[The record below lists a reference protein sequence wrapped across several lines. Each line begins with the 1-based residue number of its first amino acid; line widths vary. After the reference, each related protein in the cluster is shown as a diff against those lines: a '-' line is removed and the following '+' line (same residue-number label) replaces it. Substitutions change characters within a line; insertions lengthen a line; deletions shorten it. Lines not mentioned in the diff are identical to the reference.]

1 VFPCYE
7 VGRNGH
13 CSCGKGHQ
21 CEHPGKHPRWERG
34 TLEHGHLD
42 ATTDERLIR
51 RWWGKWPH
59 ANVAAPVRPGE
70 IVLDVDPKNG
80 GFESLRILEAEYGQI
95 PVSVMARSGSGGLH
109 DYLKLPPNI
118 EVKNDT
124 TGNKLAPGLDV
135 KANGY
140 VLLPPSRTDKGDYLW
155 VSGPLGTTP
164 LADAPEWIV
173 ELLTEPPKAIRRDG
187 EISPRRP
194 VHTALD
200 DSLIS
205 EGERNPTLTRIAGRL
220 HDGTRM
226 LAELEAALAEE
237 NARRCRFPLPDTEI
251 AKIARSIYEREPCKA
266 SVDVSPEVRAA
277 LNIIEEDMW
286 ERPER
291 WRGKSGLSQWKMK
304 YALIDAARDYGK
316 MIPTG
321 VRVSLSR
328 RDLAERAGVASST
341 VQGNIF
347 KMKKGGEIRAD
358 NANRHPDYA
367 GALVLPFAKRTNSVH
382 SPTTTELLR
391 TTELT
396 SVPDLSVLKKL
407 RHAAPRVWRVG
418 PRAGMATLALLRSG
432 GTLSYELLAS
442 KLGISRARNLRRKGG
457 VLERMES
464 VGMVVCSENNVTLT
478 PTWHVA
484 LEHAREEGREEQ
496 AEIRQRSVH
505 KEQQRMYRLNKNE
518 VPTP

>member
-7 VGRNGH
+7 VGPEGH
-13 CSCGKGHQ
+13 CSCWEGPQ
-21 CEHPGKHPRWERG
+21 CAYPGKHPRWERG
-34 TLEHGHLD
+34 TLEHGHKD
-42 ATTDERLIR
+42 ATTDEHLIL
-51 RWWGKWPH
+51 WWWKMWPH
-59 ANVAAPVRPGE
+59 ANVATPVAPGE
-70 IVLDVDPKNG
+70 MVLDEDPRNG
-80 GFESLRILEAEYGQI
+80 GFESLHNLEAEYGLI
-95 PVSVMARSGSGGLH
+95 PKSVMARSGSGGGH
-109 DYLKLPPNI
+109 YYLKLPPDA
-118 EVKNDT
+118 EVKNDN
-124 TGNKLAPGLDV
+124 TGNKLGPGLDV
-135 KANGY
+135 KTNGY
-140 VLLPPSRTDKGDYLW
+140 VLVPPSRTDKGDYSW
-155 VSGPLGTTP
+155 VRGQLGTTP
-164 LADAPEWIV
+164 LSDTPEWVI
-173 ELLTEPPKAIRRDG
+173 ERLRERPKAIRREG
-187 EISPRRP
+187 ENSPRRP
-194 VHTALD
+194 VHTALGN
-200 DSLIS
+200 SPIP
-205 EGERNPTLTRIAGRL
+205 EGERNPALTRIAGRL
-220 HDGTRM
+220 HDGTRTR
-226 LAELEAALAEE
+226 AELEAALAEE
-237 NARRCRFPLPDTEI
+237 NARRCRPPLPDKVI

-277 LNIIEEDMW
+277 LDNIEEDMW
-286 ERPER
+286 EHPER
-291 WRGKSGLSQWKMK
+291 WAGKSGLSQWKIK

-347 KMKKGGEIRAD
+347 KMKKGGEIRTD